1 MELRIKNKMEEMPA
15 VVSMVEGFGVKH
27 GISDR
32 VINEINLALDEILSN
47 IISYGYPQG
56 ETGEIMVRLRH
67 RPGQVTA
74 EIHDD
79 GVSFDPLRAAPP
91 DFAASVA
98 DRKVGGL
105 GITFVRELMNEVAY
119 SRVANENRLLLTKK
133 TPV

>member
-27 GISDR
+27 SISDG

-56 ETGEIMVRLRH
+56 ETGEIMVRLRYQ
-67 RPGQVTA
+67 PGEVTA

-79 GVSFDPLRAAPP
+79 GVSFDPLQVASP
-91 DFAASVA
+91 DFAATVK
-98 DRKVGGL
+98 DRRVGGL
-105 GITFVRELMNEVAY
+105 GITFVRELMDEVGY

-133 TPV
+133 MPI

>member
-27 GISDR
+27 SISDG

-56 ETGEIMVRLRH
+56 ETGEIMVRLRY
-67 RPGQVTA
+67 RPGEVTA

-79 GVSFDPLRAAPP
+79 GVSFDPLQVASP
-91 DFAASVA
+91 DFAATVK
-98 DRKVGGL
+98 DRRVGGL
-105 GITFVRELMNEVAY
+105 GITFVRELMDEVGY

-133 TPV
+133 MPI